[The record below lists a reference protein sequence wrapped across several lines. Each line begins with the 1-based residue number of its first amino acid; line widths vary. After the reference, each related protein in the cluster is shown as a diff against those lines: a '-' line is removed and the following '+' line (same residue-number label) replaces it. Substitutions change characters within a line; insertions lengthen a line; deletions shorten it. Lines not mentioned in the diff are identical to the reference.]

1 MCGEQNIDLNNIDI
15 EVLSARFIHKLII
28 HSHLKGY
35 KYLILAIT
43 LGVKDVFSTGTNYID
58 YASIL
63 KRVSYHFD
71 TNSKCVERSIRIA
84 INNTYQKYPECYRDV
99 FLCDS
104 RPTSKN
110 VIACA
115 VDYII
120 LYIKSE
126 YNKQTLSNKENL
138 VMKSRF

>member
-28 HSHLKGY
+28 HSNFAGY
-35 KYLILAIT
+35 KYLIPAIT
-43 LGVKDVFSTGTNYID
+43 FGVKDVFNTNSNYID
-58 YASIL
+58 YKSIL
-63 KRVSYHFD
+63 ERVSRHFD
-71 TNSKCVERSIRIA
+71 KDIKYVEGSIRHA
-84 INNTYQKYPECYRDV
+84 IDKTYRKYPECYKDV
-99 FLCDS
+99 LLCDS
-104 RPTSKN
+104 KPTPKSI
-110 VIACA
+110 IACA